1 MMQGKIEEVEIDGKV
16 VSIHEEVWVA
26 DFGLP
31 EIEHE
36 LKEEVIKLRP
46 KNVKNFSWVFS
57 SLLVVLLMVLGEYLL
72 WSLGLKN
79 FWPILTITIVTWIYR
94 LLVLLLWLYL
104 GYYQWGLNREKI
116 VAVAFS
122 SVIVASI
129 LVAIMK
135 VMMMPEAWAWLN
147 ILVEP
152 IWALIM
158 VAIINIIF
166 FKFTPLNKIK

>member
-1 MMQGKIEEVEIDGKV
+1 MMQGKIEQVEIDGKV

-36 LKEEVIKLRP
+36 IKEEVIKLRP
-46 KNVKNFSWVFS
+46 KNVRNFSWVFS
-57 SLLVVLLMVLGEYLL
+57 SLLIVLLMVVGEYLL

-79 FWPILTITIVTWIYR
+79 FWSILTITIVTWIYR

-135 VMMMPEAWAWLN
+135 VVMMPEPWAWLN

-166 FKFTPLNKIK
+166 FKFTPLNAR